1 MWSPS
6 FKLRSEQLN
15 ICLRRRTSLG
25 LSCRLLENT
34 QTAASPTT
42 QSLQWTDIQVSD
54 EELEA
59 DKAVPGICSIVWGGL
74 WLWSHVKQCVGWFPI
89 FPNQTCY
96 SISLITPDFHPPH
109 KTPSNISPLTLGSL
123 YFLQGPCFLP
133 SSPCTLASLWP
144 LIPDTLI
151 PICIFLT
158 YVGGIQ
164 GLNMRPSIVF
174 PLTKGVSH
182 ILFSLME

>member
-59 DKAVPGICSIVWGGL
+59 DKAVPGMCSIVWGGL
-74 WLWSHVKQCVGWFPI
+74 GLWSHVKQWVCWFSTL
-89 FPNQTCY
+89 PNQTCY
-96 SISLITPDFHPPH
+96 SISLITPRFPQSSQDTIKHFPSDPGVLVFSPGPLFPPLFPMH
-109 KTPSNISPLTLGSL
+109 LGN
-123 YFLQGPCFLP
+123 PLP
-133 SSPCTLASLWP
+133 SPPWHFDPYLYISDLCGGHSRSEYEAFNSVPIDQGCLTHTL
-144 LIPDTLI
+144 
-151 PICIFLT
+151 FL
-158 YVGGIQ
+158 
-164 GLNMRPSIVF
+164 
-174 PLTKGVSH
+174 
-182 ILFSLME
+182 